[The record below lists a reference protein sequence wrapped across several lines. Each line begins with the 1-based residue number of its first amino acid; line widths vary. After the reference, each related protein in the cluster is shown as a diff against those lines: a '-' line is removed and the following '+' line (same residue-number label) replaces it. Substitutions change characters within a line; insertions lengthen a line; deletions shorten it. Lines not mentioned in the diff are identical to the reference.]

1 VNLPLGVAAFAVI
14 ARTFHAQ
21 RSEKKPVIDYPGAAL
36 LAGGLT
42 SVVLYTS
49 LGGTT
54 YPWGAPGMIA
64 LVAGGYVLLIAFV
77 FVEHRAT
84 DPVLPPSLFRN
95 RVFATACAIS
105 FAIGL
110 ALFGSVTYIP
120 IHLQVAK
127 GHTATESGLLM
138 TPMMAGMLTTSIAS
152 GQIIARTGRYK
163 PFPILGTAIAG
174 VGLLM
179 LSRLEPETSTLTAGA
194 YMLVLGLGLG
204 LVVQVL
210 VLVAQNSV
218 DYRISARPRR
228 A

>member
-49 LGGTT
+49 LGGGTT
-54 YPWGAPGMIA
+54 YPWRAPGMIA
-64 LVAGGYVLLIAFV
+64 LLAGGYVLLLAFV

-138 TPMMAGMLTTSIAS
+138 TPMMRRAPTCSCS
-152 GQIIARTGRYK
+152 GSAWDSSCRSSSWSPRTAWITG
-163 PFPILGTAIAG
+163 
-174 VGLLM
+174 
-179 LSRLEPETSTLTAGA
+179 
-194 YMLVLGLGLG
+194 
-204 LVVQVL
+204 
-210 VLVAQNSV
+210 
-218 DYRISARPRR
+218 ISARPRR
-228 A
+228 AWRGSGRSAAAWASPCSARSSPTSSRPTSGARCPASTRAGGSTSPR